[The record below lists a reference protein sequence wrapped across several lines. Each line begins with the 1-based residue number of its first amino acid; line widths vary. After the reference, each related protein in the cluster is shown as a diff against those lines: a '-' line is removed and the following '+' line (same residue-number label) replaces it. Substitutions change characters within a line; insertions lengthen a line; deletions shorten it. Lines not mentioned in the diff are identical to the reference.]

1 MFGRVLRD
9 ERGIE
14 GLPVRLIIAF
24 VVGVATLGV
33 LLQMVSGVGTLAT
46 SELDAKPTP
55 DVVGVGEHTFD
66 VAVVDSSGSRV
77 ADATVVVKSGTARV
91 DQTIVAH
98 TNESGVAVVEADVS
112 LSPNQGE
119 GTLTI
124 DLKPPAGSE
133 FVDRRANTKVL
144 VVRGADGS

>member
-1 MFGRVLRD
+1 MFGRLLAD

-33 LLQMVSGVGTLAT
+33 LLQMVSGVGSLAT

-55 DVVGVGEHTFD
+55 DVVGVGHHTFD

-77 ADATVVVKSGTARV
+77 ADATVVVTSGTARV
-91 DQTIVAH
+91 DHTIVAH
-98 TNESGVAVVEADVS
+98 TNETGVAVVDADVS
-112 LSPNQGE
+112 LAPNQGE
-119 GTLTI
+119 GTLDI
-124 DLKPPAGSE
+124 EIKPPAGSK
-133 FVDRRANTKVL
+133 FVDRRTNTEIL
-144 VVRGADGS
+144 VIRGA